1 MSGAGSEAIERP
13 REGISRDDD
22 YVAWLNDQAA
32 LLRRG
37 AFDRLDADALAEEL
51 EDMAKWERRE
61 LESRMKVLLHHL
73 LKWEFQADRRSRSW
87 LLTMNEQRDQIATL
101 LRDSPS
107 LRNEIPW
114 TIRESYPAAARR
126 ASDETG
132 LPLGTLPA
140 LCPYESD
147 QILSYDFRPGIP
159 WDEPPTRPRRHGRRR

>member
-1 MSGAGSEAIERP
+1 MSGTRPEVIERP
-13 REGISRDDD
+13 RESPSRDDD
-22 YVAWLNDQAA
+22 FFAWLNGQAA

-37 AFDRLDADALAEEL
+37 AFDQLDVDALAEEL

-73 LKWEFQADRRSRSW
+73 LKWEFQTDRRSRSW

-107 LRNEIPW
+107 LRNEVPW
-114 TIRESYPAAARR
+114 AIGESYPVAVRR

-132 LPLGTLPA
+132 LPPDSFPA
-140 LCPYESD
+140 RCPYEPD
-147 QILSYDFRPGIP
+147 RVLSYDFRPGIA
-159 WDEPPTRPRRHGRRR
+159 WTEPPARQPRRRRR